1 MTALVIQGRIVTM
14 ADGATTEPFDGRVWM
29 RGDRIE
35 AVTQGGAVHPG
46 FEGVPIVDVGASLV
60 MPGFID
66 MHNHLAY
73 AAQPLW
79 SEPGRT
85 EPWLH
90 NKHWPGADT
99 YTERITEPAWT
110 FAKAAAVELLGYVQ
124 IRLLA
129 GGATSAQG
137 WPQANRGYHSAV
149 RNVDSERG
157 DAIVPEPF
165 RTSVVTKTDDQL
177 RAEITHMQTGTG
189 FIYHCAEGQRGS
201 RVLKDFTDL
210 AGLAG
215 LLPTL
220 VAIHCCA
227 VDQQDWDH
235 WPIETAGGIVWSP
248 LSNVVLYADTTLV
261 PHARARNIVVCLGSD
276 WGPSGTKNLLGE
288 MKVARIA
295 SDHFG

>member
-99 YTERITEPAWT
+99 GCP
-110 FAKAAAVELLGYVQ
+110 
-124 IRLLA
+124 LA
-129 GGATSAQG
+129 RRGPRVGSTSRSG
-137 WPQANRGYHSAV
+137 P
-149 RNVDSERG
+149 
-157 DAIVPEPF
+157 
-165 RTSVVTKTDDQL
+165 
-177 RAEITHMQTGTG
+177 
-189 FIYHCAEGQRGS
+189 
-201 RVLKDFTDL
+201 
-210 AGLAG
+210 
-215 LLPTL
+215 
-220 VAIHCCA
+220 
-227 VDQQDWDH
+227 DWDEIH
-235 WPIETAGGIVWSP
+235 QKDPR
-248 LSNVVLYADTTLV
+248 
-261 PHARARNIVVCLGSD
+261 H
-276 WGPSGTKNLLGE
+276 
-288 MKVARIA
+288 
-295 SDHFG
+295 